1 MPESQ
6 FGQSEF
12 SDLTTLVDTYPQ
24 FQEYLQ
30 KKGTTLDHFVET
42 LDPGSKN
49 ALGLMVNLARYF
61 SVDHN
66 HEFKHQLSRIEE
78 DAKKKD
84 RFFKKYAVQG
94 AGALEYLYRKK
105 YLDFWLYVSQ
115 SGSKKDQFSN
125 LERILD
131 GYGIDN
137 VVKDNEGIKLIQF
150 GTREEDV
157 EKKTRI
163 LKSFYGKYMGESNII
178 AVVGV
183 LDSNKNIL
191 SVEDLANRTHS
202 TLATTR
208 SVVPR
213 QR

>member
-1 MPESQ
+1 MPESE
-6 FGQSEF
+6 FGANEF

-30 KKGTTLDHFVET
+30 KQGTTLDRFVET

-66 HEFKHQLSRIEE
+66 HEFKYQLSRIEE

-94 AGALEYLYRKK
+94 AGALEYLHIKK

-115 SGSKKDQFSN
+115 SGSKKDKFSN

-137 VVKDNEGIKLIQF
+137 VVKDSEGIKLIQF

-157 EKKTRI
+157 QKKTRI

-183 LDSNKNIL
+183 LDQNKNIL
-191 SVEDLANRTHS
+191 GIQDLASRTLGALS
-202 TLATTR
+202 VTQ

-213 QR
+213 SK